1 MCEARELE
9 SASASLGLGKF
20 TTFGLFVIPLVA
32 MSSLV
37 YLFTRA
43 RPADNSYCFVC
54 HLDYQTEPLAENH
67 RAHGIGCV
75 KCHGPSDA
83 HVEDEAA
90 ETAPETMYTR
100 SRINPACQGC
110 HAEPVLPPQCRSA
123 VSAAAGALR
132 LAQDAGTELAEGA
145 GATGVC
151 TDCHGEHRLVERT
164 RKWDKKTGELT
175 WSNGEGMGM

>member
-9 SASASLGLGKF
+9 SASASLGLGKW
-20 TTFGLFVIPLVA
+20 TTFGLFVIPLVV

-37 YLFTRA
+37 YVFTRV

-54 HLDYQTEPLAENH
+54 HLNYQEEPLAENH
-67 RAHGIGCV
+67 RAHGIGCA

-90 ETAPETMYTR
+90 ETAPETMYAR
-100 SRINPACQGC
+100 SRINPACRAC
-110 HAEPVLPPQCRSA
+110 HAEPALRTECKSA
-123 VSAAAGALR
+123 VSTAAAAP
-132 LAQDAGTELAEGA
+132 
-145 GATGVC
+145 GVC

-175 WSNGEGMGM
+175 WTNGEGMGM

>member
-9 SASASLGLGKF
+9 SASSSLGLGKF
-20 TTFGLFVIPLVA
+20 TTFGLFVVPLVA

-37 YLFTRA
+37 YLFARV

-83 HVEDEAA
+83 HVEDEEA
-90 ETAPETMYTR
+90 ETAPETMYSR
-100 SRINPACQGC
+100 SRINPACHGC

-123 VSAAAGALR
+123 VSAAA
-132 LAQDAGTELAEGA
+132 
-145 GATGVC
+145 GVC

-175 WSNGEGMGM
+175 WTNGEGMGM